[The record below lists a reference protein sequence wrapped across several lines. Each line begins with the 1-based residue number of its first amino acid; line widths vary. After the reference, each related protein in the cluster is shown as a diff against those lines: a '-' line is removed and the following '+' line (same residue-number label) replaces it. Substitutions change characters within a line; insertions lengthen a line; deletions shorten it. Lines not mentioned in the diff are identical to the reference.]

1 MARYTGPVCKLC
13 RREGVKLYLK
23 GIRCDTPKCAQ
34 ERRNIPPG
42 VQSQIKKRGGKMTDY
57 AIHLREKQKVK
68 RFYGVLERQFRR
80 YFQMAERF
88 RGNTGERLMQLLESR
103 LDNVVHRLGFALS
116 RRQARQMITHGHI
129 TVNGRRVTIPSYLL
143 RPGDV
148 VGVRPKPKSLERVQA
163 NLAEVSRPV
172 PNFLTRVDGDAPQGH
187 FGRLPSLEE
196 VSLQQVQPQLI
207 VEICSR

>member
-13 RREGVKLYLK
+13 RRERMKLFLK
-23 GIRCDTPKCAQ
+23 GTRCDTPKCAL

-42 VQSQIKKRGGKMTDY
+42 MHGLRRGKLTDY

-80 YFQMAERF
+80 YFAMAERS

-103 LDNVVHRLGFALS
+103 LDNVVCRLGFALS
-116 RRQARQMITHGHI
+116 RRQARQMIVHGHI

-148 VGVRPKPKSLERVQA
+148 VSVKNRPKSLEIVRRNLQEVQR
-163 NLAEVSRPV
+163 EV
-172 PNFLTRVDGDAPQGH
+172 PNFLTRVDGDVPEGH
-187 FGRLPSLEE
+187 FGRPPLPEE
-196 VSLQQVQPQLI
+196 VSLPVQPQLI
-207 VEICSR
+207 VELCSR

>member
-13 RREGVKLYLK
+13 RREGQKLFLK
-23 GIRCDTPKCAQ
+23 GTRCDTSKCAL
-34 ERRNIPPG
+34 ERRSVPPG
-42 VQSQIKKRGGKMTDY
+42 MHGMKRSKMTDY

-80 YFQMAERF
+80 YFQMAERS

-103 LDNVVHRLGFALS
+103 LDNVVHRLGFAAS

-129 TVNGRRVTIPSYLL
+129 TVNGRRVTIPSFLL

-148 VGVRPKPKSLERVQA
+148 VSVRPKPKSIERVQA
-163 NLAEVSRPV
+163 NLSELSRPV
-172 PNFLTRVDGDAPQGH
+172 PDFLTRVDGDVPQGH
-187 FGRLPSLEE
+187 FGRLPMPEE
-196 VSLQQVQPQLI
+196 VAVPVQPQLI

>member
-13 RREGVKLYLK
+13 RREGQKLFLK
-23 GIRCDTPKCAQ
+23 GTRCDTPKCAL
-34 ERRNIPPG
+34 ERRSIPPG
-42 VQSQIKKRGGKMTDY
+42 MHGMKRSKMTDY

-80 YFQMAERF
+80 YFQMAERS

-103 LDNVVHRLGFALS
+103 LDNVVHRLGFAAS

-129 TVNGRRVTIPSYLL
+129 TVNGRRVTIPSFLL

-148 VGVRPKPKSLERVQA
+148 VSVRPKPKSIERVQA
-163 NLAEVSRPV
+163 NLSELSRPV
-172 PNFLTRVDGDAPQGH
+172 PDFLTRVDGDVPQGH
-187 FGRLPSLEE
+187 FGRLPMPEE
-196 VSLQQVQPQLI
+196 VALPVQPQLI

>member
-13 RREGVKLYLK
+13 RREGQKLFLK
-23 GIRCDTPKCAQ
+23 GTRCDTSKCAL

-42 VQSQIKKRGGKMTDY
+42 MHGLKRSKMTDY

-80 YFQMAERF
+80 YFEMAERS

-129 TVNGRRVTIPSYLL
+129 MVNGRRVTIPSFLL

-148 VGVRPKPKSLERVQA
+148 VSVRPKPKSVERVQA
-163 NLAEVSRPV
+163 NLAEAPRPV
-172 PNFLTRVDGDAPQGH
+172 PDFLTRVDGDVPQGH
-187 FGRLPSLEE
+187 FGRLPMPEE
-196 VSLQQVQPQLI
+196 VALPVQPQLI

>member
-13 RREGVKLYLK
+13 RREGQKLFLK
-23 GIRCDTPKCAQ
+23 GMRCDTPKCAL
-34 ERRNIPPG
+34 ERRSVPPG
-42 VQSQIKKRGGKMTDY
+42 MHGMKRTKKTDY

-80 YFQMAERF
+80 YFQMAERS

-103 LDNVVHRLGFALS
+103 LDNVVHRLGFAAS

-129 TVNGRRVTIPSYLL
+129 TVNGRRVTIPSFLL

-148 VGVRPKPKSLERVQA
+148 VSVRPKPKSIERVQA
-163 NLAEVSRPV
+163 NLSELSRPV
-172 PNFLTRVDGDAPQGH
+172 PGFLTRVDGDVPQGH
-187 FGRLPSLEE
+187 FGRLPMPEE
-196 VSLQQVQPQLI
+196 VAVQAQPQLI